1 MCDNLLNNESE
12 IQRILSIPI
21 ESDDEFADIGLSD
34 DENFELP
41 VSYLFFI
48 IYYSWGVS
56 ILLYLGFIFYN

>member
-1 MCDNLLNNESE
+1 MCDNLVNNESE

-41 VSYLFFI
+41 VSYLLLFL
-48 IYYSWGVS
+48 WGIS
-56 ILLYLGFIFYN
+56 ILLYLGIFIL